1 MKIELTQPAVQWF
14 KDEFDL
20 PQDDKVLHFFVRYGG
35 EFQLKQGFS
44 PAFNV
49 ENKADVE
56 GAYEEEFDGLTLVIA
71 EKDLWY
77 FEDDHIVV
85 DAVDHEDEISY
96 SKSNLKQPNNATKVS
111 NVRLFSFSDANLI
124 TNDRY
129 HLLLLHLYLL
139 YLKLNFTIYFVPI
152 SKITIQSNRFKCIS
166 FHTNQFSVTCCS

>member
-56 GAYEEEFDGLTLVIA
+56 VVYEEEFDGLTLVIA

-96 SKSNLKQPNNATKVS
+96 SKK
-111 NVRLFSFSDANLI
+111 
-124 TNDRY
+124 
-129 HLLLLHLYLL
+129 
-139 YLKLNFTIYFVPI
+139 
-152 SKITIQSNRFKCIS
+152 
-166 FHTNQFSVTCCS
+166 